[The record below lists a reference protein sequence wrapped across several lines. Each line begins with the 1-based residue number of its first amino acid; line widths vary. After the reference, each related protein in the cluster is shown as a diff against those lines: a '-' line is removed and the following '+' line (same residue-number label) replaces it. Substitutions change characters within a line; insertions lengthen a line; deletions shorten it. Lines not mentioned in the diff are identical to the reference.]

1 MKRILAQLL
10 VATSALC
17 ALAQAPTAKLE
28 PDSPAAQ
35 IVPQQQSPQMLQMV
49 PQGGQSPLLQGGTAQ
64 AGAEEQKKIQQQKL
78 EAKRKALEGLF
89 GQIRPATGKMG
100 PSFLES
106 NLYWLIGGIVA
117 VVTIVLLLLRKRHIK
132 PKTPYEVA
140 KLRFGNAPKIYGDF
154 GPKAYAEEVS
164 QIVRD
169 YIDAVYQI
177 PAPERTTEEFLS
189 IAGQSEHFDGEAKAD
204 LEKILKLADIAK
216 FARHAFSETEK
227 DQILQSAEKF
237 VEADEQKRRQTTQKQ
252 K

>member
-1 MKRILAQLL
+1 M
-10 VATSALC
+10 
-17 ALAQAPTAKLE
+17 
-28 PDSPAAQ
+28 
-35 IVPQQQSPQMLQMV
+35 
-49 PQGGQSPLLQGGTAQ
+49 
-64 AGAEEQKKIQQQKL
+64 
-78 EAKRKALEGLF
+78 
-89 GQIRPATGKMG
+89 
-100 PSFLES
+100 
-106 NLYWLIGGIVA
+106 VA
-117 VVTIVLLLLRKRHIK
+117 VVLLLLRKRHVK

-140 KLRFGNAPKIYGDF
+140 KLRFENAPKIYGDF

-177 PAPERTTEEFLS
+177 PAPERTTEEFLA

>member
-10 VATSALC
+10 VAASALC
-17 ALAQAPTAKLE
+17 AFAQAPTVKLE

-35 IVPQQQSPQMLQMV
+35 IVPQQSPQMLQMA
-49 PQGGQSPLLQGGTAQ
+49 PQGGQSPILQGGQ
-64 AGAEEQKKIQQQKL
+64 ANAEEQKRIQQQKL
-78 EAKRKALEGLF
+78 EAKRKSLEGLF

-117 VVTIVLLLLRKRHIK
+117 VAAIVLLLLRKRHIK

-140 KLRFGNAPKIYGDF
+140 KLRFENAPKIYGDF

-177 PAPERTTEEFLS
+177 PAPERTTEEFLA

-204 LEKILKLADIAK
+204 LEKILTLADIAK

>member
-10 VATSALC
+10 VAASALC
-17 ALAQAPTAKLE
+17 AFAQAPTVKLE

-35 IVPQQQSPQMLQMV
+35 IVPQQSPQMLQMT
-49 PQGGQSPLLQGGTAQ
+49 PQGGQSPILQGGQ
-64 AGAEEQKKIQQQKL
+64 ANAEEQKKIQQQKL

-117 VVTIVLLLLRKRHIK
+117 VAAIVLLLLRKRHIK

-140 KLRFGNAPKIYGDF
+140 KLRFENAPKIYGDL

-177 PAPERTTEEFLS
+177 PAPERTTEEFLA

-204 LEKILKLADIAK
+204 LEKILTLADIAK

>member
-10 VATSALC
+10 VAASALC
-17 ALAQAPTAKLE
+17 AFAQAPTVKLE

-35 IVPQQQSPQMLQMV
+35 IVPQQSPQMLQMA
-49 PQGGQSPLLQGGTAQ
+49 PQGGQSPILQGGQ
-64 AGAEEQKKIQQQKL
+64 ANAEEQKRIQQQKL
-78 EAKRKALEGLF
+78 EAKRKSLEGLF

-117 VVTIVLLLLRKRHIK
+117 VVAVVLLLLRKRHVK

-140 KLRFGNAPKIYGDF
+140 KLRFENAPKIYGDF

-177 PAPERTTEEFLS
+177 PAPERTTEEFLA

>member
-10 VATSALC
+10 VAASALC
-17 ALAQAPTAKLE
+17 AFAQAPTVKLE

-35 IVPQQQSPQMLQMV
+35 IVPQQSPQMLQMA
-49 PQGGQSPLLQGGTAQ
+49 PQGGQSPILQGGQ
-64 AGAEEQKKIQQQKL
+64 ANAEEQKKIQQQKL

-117 VVTIVLLLLRKRHIK
+117 VAAIILLLLRKRHIK

-140 KLRFGNAPKIYGDF
+140 KLRFENAPKIYGDF
-154 GPKAYAEEVS
+154 GPKAYAGEVS

-177 PAPERTTEEFLS
+177 PAPERTTEEFLA

>member
-10 VATSALC
+10 VAASALC
-17 ALAQAPTAKLE
+17 AFAQAPTVKLE

-35 IVPQQQSPQMLQMV
+35 IVPQQSPQMLQMA
-49 PQGGQSPLLQGGTAQ
+49 PQGGQSPILQGGQ
-64 AGAEEQKKIQQQKL
+64 ANAEEQKKIQQQKL

-117 VVTIVLLLLRKRHIK
+117 VAAIVLLLLRKRHIK

-140 KLRFGNAPKIYGDF
+140 KLRFENAPKIYGDF

-177 PAPERTTEEFLS
+177 PAPERTTEEFLA

-204 LEKILKLADIAK
+204 LEKILTLADIAK

>member
-10 VATSALC
+10 VAASALC
-17 ALAQAPTAKLE
+17 AFAQAPTVKLE

-35 IVPQQQSPQMLQMV
+35 IVPQQSPQMLQMA
-49 PQGGQSPLLQGGTAQ
+49 PQGGQSPILQGGQ
-64 AGAEEQKKIQQQKL
+64 ANAEEQKKIQQQKL
-78 EAKRKALEGLF
+78 EAKRKSLEGLF

-117 VVTIVLLLLRKRHIK
+117 VAAIVLLLLRKRHIK

-140 KLRFGNAPKIYGDF
+140 KLRFENAPKIYGDF
-154 GPKAYAEEVS
+154 GPKAYAGEVS

-177 PAPERTTEEFLS
+177 PAPERTTEEFLA

>member
-10 VATSALC
+10 VAASALC
-17 ALAQAPTAKLE
+17 AFAQAPTVKLE

-35 IVPQQQSPQMLQMV
+35 IVPQRQSPQMLQMA
-49 PQGGQSPLLQGGTAQ
+49 PQGGQSPVLQGGQTN
-64 AGAEEQKKIQQQKL
+64 AEEQKKIRQQKL

-117 VVTIVLLLLRKRHIK
+117 VVAVVLLLLRKRHVK

-140 KLRFGNAPKIYGDF
+140 KLRFENAPKIYGDF

-177 PAPERTTEEFLS
+177 PAPERTTEEFLA

>member
-10 VATSALC
+10 VAASALC
-17 ALAQAPTAKLE
+17 AFAQAPTVKLE

-35 IVPQQQSPQMLQMV
+35 IVPQQSPQMLQMA
-49 PQGGQSPLLQGGTAQ
+49 PQGGQSPILQGGQ
-64 AGAEEQKKIQQQKL
+64 ANAEEQKRIQQQKL
-78 EAKRKALEGLF
+78 EAKRKSLEGLF

-117 VVTIVLLLLRKRHIK
+117 VAAIVLLLLRKRHIK

-140 KLRFGNAPKIYGDF
+140 KLRFENAPKIYGDF

-177 PAPERTTEEFLS
+177 PAPERTTEEFLA

-227 DQILQSAEKF
+227 DQILHSAEKF

>member
-10 VATSALC
+10 VAASALC
-17 ALAQAPTAKLE
+17 AFAQAPTVKLE

-35 IVPQQQSPQMLQMV
+35 IVPQQSPQMLQMA
-49 PQGGQSPLLQGGTAQ
+49 PQGGQSPILQGGQ
-64 AGAEEQKKIQQQKL
+64 ANAEEQKKIQQQKL

-89 GQIRPATGKMG
+89 GQIRPATGKIG

-117 VVTIVLLLLRKRHIK
+117 VAAIILLLLRKRHIK

-140 KLRFGNAPKIYGDF
+140 KLRFENAPKIYGDF
-154 GPKAYAEEVS
+154 GPKAYAGEVS

-177 PAPERTTEEFLS
+177 PAPERTTEEFLA

>member
-10 VATSALC
+10 VAASALC
-17 ALAQAPTAKLE
+17 AFAQAPTVKLE

-35 IVPQQQSPQMLQMV
+35 IVPQQSPQMLQMA
-49 PQGGQSPLLQGGTAQ
+49 PQGGQSPILQGGQ
-64 AGAEEQKKIQQQKL
+64 ANAEEQKRIQQQKL

-117 VVTIVLLLLRKRHIK
+117 VAAIVLLLLRKRHIK

-140 KLRFGNAPKIYGDF
+140 KLRFENAPKIYGDF

-177 PAPERTTEEFLS
+177 PAPERTTEEFLA